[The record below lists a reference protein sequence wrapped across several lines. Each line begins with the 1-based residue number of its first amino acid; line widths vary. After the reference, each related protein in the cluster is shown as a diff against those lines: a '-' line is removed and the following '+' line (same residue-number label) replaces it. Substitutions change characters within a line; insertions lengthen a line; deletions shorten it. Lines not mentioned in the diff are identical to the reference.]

1 MRWEIDLAARYAT
14 GLIAPGAEMIPKF
27 AYALGLVLSLLFREE
42 GYLELHGAALVYQGK
57 GLLLVGRSGSG
68 KSTLAYTLVRRG
80 WQYLTD
86 DALLLY
92 RTPHGVK
99 AVSFRKDF
107 GLDAMAVVCFPELAN
122 EQTP

>member
-14 GLIAPGAEMIPKF
+14 GLIAPGAEMIPGF
-27 AYALGLVLSLLFREE
+27 ADALGLVFSFLFRKE
-42 GYLELHGAALVYQGK
+42 GYWGLHGAALVYHGK

-68 KSTLAYTLVRRG
+68 KSTLAYTLVQRG
-80 WQYLTD
+80 WQYLT
-86 DALLLY
+86 LLY
-92 RTPHGVK
+92 RKPQGVK

-122 EQTP
+122 EQPP

>member
-14 GLIAPGAEMIPKF
+14 GLIAPGAETIPRF

-42 GYLELHGAALVYQGK
+42 GYLELHGAALVYHGK

-80 WQYLTD
+80 WQYLT
-86 DALLLY
+86 LLY

-107 GLDAMAVVCFPELAN
+107 GLDAMAVVCFPKLAN
-122 EQTP
+122 EQPP